1 MASDNET
8 LSTRYIEEQGGKLIS
23 SKDYEALMSYEAWKL
38 AWIPEG
44 RYGEFQWLISHGRDV
59 TQAMDVLDDL
69 GAVHDP
75 VRKKAEWSECPCFG
89 CVTGVDGGDRS
100 LKYAITR
107 FKKLLPINKQDD
119 YEARVLKEDYL
130 PALLEGKCIGQL
142 PGGYKSPKDFYC
154 AIMEERSEEEKEQD
168 LEHQKNL
175 HLAYLD
181 DKEMAMV
188 NWYLQELDR
197 RAKRLQRIMT
207 WFNVKD
213 WALNSELYLEL
224 AKTLEKMQTYLG
236 EASVLEE
243 TGRRSMGLWDFEDNI
258 YKFDEAAWDLR
269 QKWALEP
276 HS

>member
-1 MASDNET
+1 M
-8 LSTRYIEEQGGKLIS
+8 
-23 SKDYEALMSYEAWKL
+23 
-38 AWIPEG
+38 
-44 RYGEFQWLISHGRDV
+44 
-59 TQAMDVLDDL
+59 
-69 GAVHDP
+69 
-75 VRKKAEWSECPCFG
+75 
-89 CVTGVDGGDRS
+89 
-100 LKYAITR
+100 ITR
-107 FKKLLPINKQDD
+107 H
-119 YEARVLKEDYL
+119 E
-130 PALLEGKCIGQL
+130 
-142 PGGYKSPKDFYC
+142 FYC